1 MLECFLLKRKLYDC
15 LDNSLSEMDRMRI
28 KKHLD
33 VCPRCQERLTQL
45 KVILDYASS
54 KHIPSPNNQFWY
66 TFNAGLAR
74 RLDTIVSESGTM
86 TQKPKVYRKPALVNA
101 VLCVFFLAIGIFL
114 FKFSH
119 PTGMPLGRQVNV
131 LVEEFTSS
139 DEFSEASELNHE
151 DDYLEEMDLLMQ
163 LELA

>member
-15 LDNSLSEMDRMRI
+15 LDNSLSEKDRMRI

-33 VCPRCQERLTQL
+33 VCPHCQERLTQL

-74 RLDTIVSESGTM
+74 RLDAIVSESGTM
-86 TQKPKVYRKPALVNA
+86 TQRSAVYRKPALVSA
-101 VLCVFFLAIGIFL
+101 VLCVFFLAIGISL
-114 FKFSH
+114 FKFQH
-119 PTGMPLGRQVNV
+119 LTEMPLKQEAA
-131 LVEEFTSS
+131 LTKEFAAF
-139 DEFSEASELNHE
+139 DELSEVPELNHE

-163 LELA
+163 LGWA